1 MRFVKVLNKA
11 DEEVL
16 AQEVSIH
23 DDEYKL
29 MKQCWKKQRK
39 ERITLVVLNEK
50 LNEMRQKIK
59 SGGYSGLKCL
69 WNEKQLLLI
78 WKAFQNTEEWRF
90 HFWNTFLRF
99 RDINVFVSEE
109 WSSQLIF
116 QFKLLERGI
125 PLKPW
130 FFSGF
135 FFPIA

>member
-1 MRFVKVLNKA
+1 MPVIKLRFIKVLNKA

-69 WNEKQLLLI
+69 
-78 WKAFQNTEEWRF
+78 
-90 HFWNTFLRF
+90 
-99 RDINVFVSEE
+99 
-109 WSSQLIF
+109 
-116 QFKLLERGI
+116 
-125 PLKPW
+125 
-130 FFSGF
+130 
-135 FFPIA
+135 